1 MSTLVLPQSMVA
13 DRDAGIKANAQ
24 HVDDNFN
31 ALASAVNGKLD
42 LDGTSTP
49 TADITLGNHKL
60 TNVATPTLS
69 GDATTKGYVDSALLL
84 KADLASPTFTGTP
97 TAPTVASV
105 ADKSTKIAT
114 TKFVV
119 DVLESI
125 YPVGSLY
132 IGTQNSCPMSALF
145 GTWALVATDRA
156 LWGGNGTNANTTIA
170 AGLPNITGADAI
182 SHSQQTAGALNN
194 NDGGA
199 SRTGALQASQFVR
212 PAGTTLGAYNHQ
224 QFSTNLPVGVAMN
237 ASLSSSVYGQS
248 NTVQPPAYRVNVWRR
263 TA

>member
-69 GDATTKGYVDSALLL
+69 GDAATKGYVDSELTSYSNRNL
-84 KADLASPTFTGTP
+84 TFSGTVNA
-97 TAPTVASV
+97 TTQSTT
-105 ADKSTKIAT
+105 DNSTKIAT
-114 TKFVV
+114 TEFVTN
-119 DVLESI
+119 VLDAI
-125 YPVGSLY
+125 YPVDSIY
-132 IGTQNSCPMSALF
+132 IGTQNTCPLATLIPGSTWTQISGRYLLAS
-145 GTWALVATDRA
+145 GTLE
-156 LWGGNGTNANTTIA
+156 GTSETYLAKNTVA
-170 AGLPNITGADAI
+170 AGLPDHNHTYTRFQGTYAFDPGGYGGLTASSI
-182 SHSQQTAGALNN
+182 QTTSNASASNPIY
-194 NDGGA
+194 GA
-199 SRTGALQASQFVR
+199 SATVR
-212 PAGTTLGAYNHQ
+212 A
-224 QFSTNLPVGVAMN
+224 
-237 ASLSSSVYGQS
+237 
-248 NTVQPPAYRVNVWRR
+248 PAYVVNVWRR